1 MTQVFNEVS
10 AVMTSA
16 IKRGET
22 PGDII
27 TALTSCVIGVI
38 NCLKVA
44 PDIKVKLGKS
54 AADMI
59 AGEIKS

>member
-1 MTQVFNEVS
+1 MKKVFNEVRTATS
-10 AVMTSA
+10 SA

-38 NCLKVA
+38 NCLKVT
-44 PDIKVKLGKS
+44 PDIKAKLGKS

-59 AGEIKS
+59 TGEVK